1 MILVSV
7 DWFGQYLSS
16 KLMDSAAADLTSGV
30 GSFSNIIR
38 AGIYTNN
45 GCQINSITQSR
56 VNQ

>member
-1 MILVSV
+1 
-7 DWFGQYLSS
+7 
-16 KLMDSAAADLTSGV
+16 MDSAAADLTSGV

>member
-1 MILVSV
+1 
-7 DWFGQYLSS
+7 
-16 KLMDSAAADLTSGV
+16 MDSAAADLTSGV

-56 VNQ
+56 VNQWACTILFVYRNI